1 MYCESSS
8 AFCSFRRS
16 PIAVMWYGGRY
27 GTPCRTTELPTHLI
41 PVVEMTRWFWIEIA
55 SAPPA
60 QSAFTT
66 AWMSCWWITSQSA
79 STSGLSLTTSGGASF
94 SVTVRPGPVTGV
106 VPTSSDR
113 SASCLASF
121 GSIEPCCAWSF
132 SMSWV
137 SAACS
142 RTRLALRRLCSST
155 RPASVVLRLGRRS
168 VPRALVALVA
178 NSRPAHSSAT
188 GAPTRQSEI
197 RLNLRTRDLHVAVCT
212 TLTRTGPAQVVAV
225 SLCVRPYKE
234 FSRARVEQSQQE
246 EDREGQGRED
256 PEEAA
261 YHQPRVG
268 RAADAVLLAAR
279 ARLAGRLLR
288 GRP

>member
-16 PIAVMWYGGRY
+16 PIAVITYGGRY

-41 PVVEMTRWFWIEIA
+41 PVVEMTRWFWIVMA

-79 STSGLSLTTSGGASF
+79 STSGLSFTTCDGASL
-94 SVTVRPGPVTGV
+94 SVTVSPGPVTGT
-106 VPTSSDR
+106 VPTCSDR
-113 SASCLASF
+113 SFSCLASF
-121 GSIEPCCAWSF
+121 GSIEPCWAWSF

-137 SAACS
+137 SAACC
-142 RTRLALRRLCSST
+142 RVRAALRRLCSST

-188 GAPTRQSEI
+188 GAPMRQSEK
-197 RLNLRTRDLHVAVCT
+197 RRSLLTREPLAPVCT
-212 TLTRTGPAQVVAV
+212 TLTEARPSGVAGAGLANRGDTTHL
-225 SLCVRPYKE
+225 SVRYKE
-234 FSRARVEQSQQE
+234 SNPCPSRAV
-246 EDREGQGRED
+246 
-256 PEEAA
+256 AK
-261 YHQPRVG
+261 PRS
-268 RAADAVLLAAR
+268 
-279 ARLAGRLLR
+279 
-288 GRP
+288 RPPRR